1 MNNIGIT
8 GDIHTGRGGEQGIK
22 RTERVLNEIVDGW
35 IEHQIKIGV
44 IAGDLFD
51 KYINFGEYTYDVVSG
66 ILERA
71 IKVGIEMHVF
81 QGSHDIKSDGIR
93 SAVNPLRHIG
103 AHVHNKICCPICH
116 DGWEITFVPWITKV
130 LMKSSAESITDNAQT
145 VVKNI
150 HEYVMSE
157 LAKLSSLADNKLNRL
172 LITHASF
179 VGFSP
184 CSTAASI
191 IGTDFVL
198 DPEMIQKLGYR
209 TIVSGHFHKR
219 DIHES
224 ENGII
229 IYPGAP
235 ERLNFGEAD
244 NPCGWLELSP
254 EKDSKP
260 IFHELSSPRKFYTF
274 EVSDPDIKPEA
285 YGGHFEG
292 AQIKLRPSISHADS
306 IDYEIIKRPYIEA
319 GAKSEDIII
328 DPVYTD
334 EVATRSQE
342 IKANQTENEQ
352 LKHFANENP
361 DKIDDQDMKL
371 YELERVAGFTETV
384 DAEFIEKAIKEI
396 SI

>member
-22 RTERVLNEIVDGW
+22 RTARVFNEIIDGW
-35 IEHQIKIGV
+35 IEHQIKIGI

-51 KYINFGEYTYDVVSG
+51 KYTNFGEYTYDIVSG
-66 ILERA
+66 TCERA
-71 IKVGIEMHVF
+71 IKAGIEVHAF
-81 QGSHDIKSDGIR
+81 KGSHDIKNDGIR

-103 AHVHNKICCPICH
+103 VHVHDEIAGQIIG
-116 DGWEITFVPWITKV
+116 DWDITFVPWITKV
-130 LMKSSAESITDNAQT
+130 RMKSGAETLRDNAQQ
-145 VVKNI
+145 VVINI
-150 HEYVMSE
+150 HEYVME
-157 LAKLSSLADNKLNRL
+157 KLSKIAKTLPNENRI

-224 ENGII
+224 EKGVI

-254 EKDSKP
+254 EMDSKP
-260 IFHELSSPRKFYTF
+260 IFHELSSPRKFFTF
-274 EVSDPDIKPEA
+274 EVKENEVSPEA
-285 YGGHFEG
+285 SFEG
-292 AQIKLRPSISHADS
+292 AMIKLRPSISHADA
-306 IDYEIIKRPYIEA
+306 IDFDGMKKYFIDA

-342 IKANQTENEQ
+342 IKANQAENEQ
-352 LKHFANENP
+352 LGHFKVENP
-361 DKIDDQDMKL
+361 DKIDDADMKL
-371 YELERVAGFTETV
+371 YEFERIAGFTETV
-384 DAEFIEKAIKEI
+384 DEKFIEEAIKAVTI
-396 SI
+396 